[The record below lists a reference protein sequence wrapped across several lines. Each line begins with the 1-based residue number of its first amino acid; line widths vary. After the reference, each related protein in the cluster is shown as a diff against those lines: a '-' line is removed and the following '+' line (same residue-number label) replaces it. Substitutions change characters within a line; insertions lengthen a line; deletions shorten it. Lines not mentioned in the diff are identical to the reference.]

1 MGLPNTRH
9 IIFVMTLTLC
19 TLISVPAVAKR
30 AKTLDIYFIDVEGG
44 QAILLVN
51 SRGESVLIDTGWPG
65 FNGRDADRILAAA
78 KAEGLHQLDYVVITH
93 YHGDHVGGAAQ
104 LAARIKIGSFVDHGP
119 NQEDASG
126 TRELYAAYQKL
137 LEHNQHLVVKPGDQ
151 LPLQDMELQFLTAA
165 GEHIGSPLRG
175 AGQPNLF
182 CAAESQPSDDNSE
195 NPRSL
200 GILVTFGKFRFI
212 DLGDLTKKKELELV
226 CPLNR
231 VGTVDVY
238 LTTHHGLDQSNAKAI
253 VHALQP
259 RVAVMNN
266 GPHKGGKPE
275 AWRIVHD
282 SPGLQD
288 MWQLHYAMD
297 AGKENNVSEPF
308 IANTDENCQG
318 AYIKITARP
327 DGSFTVFNSRN
338 RYSKNYVQ

>member
-1 MGLPNTRH
+1 LP
-9 IIFVMTLTLC
+9 
-19 TLISVPAVAKR
+19 
-30 AKTLDIYFIDVEGG
+30 
-44 QAILLVN
+44 
-51 SRGESVLIDTGWPG
+51 
-65 FNGRDADRILAAA
+65 
-78 KAEGLHQLDYVVITH
+78 
-93 YHGDHVGGAAQ
+93 
-104 LAARIKIGSFVDHGP
+104 
-119 NQEDASG
+119 
-126 TRELYAAYQKL
+126 
-137 LEHNQHLVVKPGDQ
+137 
-151 LPLQDMELQFLTAA
+151 
-165 GEHIGSPLRG
+165 G

-297 AGKENNVSEPF
+297 AGKENNVSGPF